1 MDFPEK
7 IESNGRF
14 QFRGGEK
21 PMRAQRSSNSNASY
35 APKASR
41 QSSLAA
47 GFGLADPSSG
57 KLKHW
62 DQLLQAGC
70 A

>member
-1 MDFPEK
+1 MVDFSFGAARTDAGTK
-7 IESNGRF
+7 KQ
-14 QFRGGEK
+14 QFGMLRT
-21 PMRAQRSSNSNASY
+21 PQ
-35 APKASR
+35 ASR